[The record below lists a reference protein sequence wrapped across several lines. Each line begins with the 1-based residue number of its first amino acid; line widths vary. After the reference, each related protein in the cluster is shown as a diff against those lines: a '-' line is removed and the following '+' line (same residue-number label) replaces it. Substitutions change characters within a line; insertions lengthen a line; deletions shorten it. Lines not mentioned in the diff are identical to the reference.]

1 MKKHNFDIAFIS
13 LVSANLGIN
22 FSQVDVPKSLFS
34 TLKKPSKGYML
45 EIGFIFFTFVYLYA
59 PNSR

>member
-13 LVSANLGIN
+13 LAGVNLGIN
-22 FSQVDVPKSLFS
+22 FSKVDVPENLFS
-34 TLKKPSKGYML
+34 TIKELPKGYML
-45 EIGFIFFTFVYLYA
+45 EIGFLFFTFIYLYA